1 MTMTTTETVA
11 SSLADRKAT
20 FVRSYCEGD
29 AAAMAALYTADAQL
43 LPPGSDVVTGPPA
56 IAEYWAAVM
65 AWAPTVGL
73 EVTELQVAGELAITV
88 GTYVLSDR
96 QRREVD
102 NGKFLVVWR
111 LEAGAWRTLRDI
123 WNSNVDAWGGDRS

>member
-29 AAAMAALYTADAQL
+29 VAAMAALYTADARHHE
-43 LPPGSDVVTGPPA
+43 G
-56 IAEYWAAVM
+56 
-65 AWAPTVGL
+65 
-73 EVTELQVAGELAITV
+73 
-88 GTYVLSDR
+88 
-96 QRREVD
+96 REVD